1 MQNSTINGEAV
12 ITSAQ
17 PISVTAGSSIQQLFQ
32 IGTLTLADSTVG
44 AGSSVQITG
53 PGMSSFTN
61 STLQGLLGVDQGG
74 SLVIDNSIVSAGM
87 EVVVGGSGTGT
98 MSVQNGSVL
107 NFQSVGL
114 SVGDSL
120 GSQGTINLT
129 GGGGLGVSNEAIGN
143 NGNGNFNQ
151 SGGTHTV
158 FETIALGLGNT
169 GVGTYVLSGGTLD
182 LIVGDDLIVGSSGTG
197 TFTQTGGLISADR
210 ALVLVGQQPGSNG
223 TFTQSGGSNSFFS
236 AVVGGNV
243 FFSNVVNGYVDSA
256 GGAGI
261 YNLSGSAVL
270 NAVNNEW
277 IGAGGTGTFNQNGG
291 TNFGGTLQL
300 GGNLSGGTG
309 TYNLTAGNLNA
320 SMEQIGGGQLF
331 GGGVGVFNQSG
342 GVNTLGILSINAG
355 ALALA
360 NANDIYNLSG
370 GVLDVAGV
378 DNNGTFNYSGGTL
391 TMQAGA
397 TFTNE
402 HGASFNLSGGVSA
415 TIDAS
420 FTNNG
425 TVTATGVDVLFNN
438 AFFDN
443 GVYSSD
449 PSTNEFQTLN
459 IGPSGYLEGTA
470 GDIFDLLGNFVNL
483 STENTLWDTS
493 ASELVFTGG
502 GVHTFDL
509 AGQSGA
515 GFGDNF
521 AWGALQIDPGN
532 TLDLAA
538 GSGNALYVGS
548 LSGLVIAGD
557 TITNLDGSPGLFIY
571 YNPADNPSL
580 SGDYSLTGGGELAPA
595 SASELPEP
603 RYAAAIL
610 AIIAVLWVYRTR
622 MRTVPTKSSAD
633 SAPAASKGQSTQ
645 STPRTPGA
653 DESFASRPV
662 RATAG

>member
-1 MQNSTINGEAV
+1 
-12 ITSAQ
+12 
-17 PISVTAGSSIQQLFQ
+17 
-32 IGTLTLADSTVG
+32 
-44 AGSSVQITG
+44 
-53 PGMSSFTN
+53 MSSFTN
-61 STLQGLLGVDQGG
+61 STLQGQLGVDQGG
-74 SLVIDNSIVSAGM
+74 SLVINNSIVSAGM

-114 SVGDSL
+114 SVGDSP
-120 GSQGTINLT
+120 GGQGTINLT
-129 GGGGLGVSNEAIGN
+129 GNATDLIVSIEAIGN

-158 FETIALGLGNT
+158 TGTIALGLGNT
-169 GVGTYVLSGGTLD
+169 GVGTYVLSGGTLALLLD
-182 LIVGDDLIVGSSGTG
+182 PSVDLIVGSSGAG
-197 TFTQTGGLISADR
+197 TFTQTGGSISAQGQ
-210 ALVLVGQQPGSNG
+210 APVLVGQQPGSNG
-223 TFTQSGGSNSFFS
+223 TFTQSGGSNHFFS

-243 FFSNVVNGYVDSA
+243 FFSNVVGGYVDSA

-270 NAVNNEW
+270 NAADNEW
-277 IGAGGTGTFNQNGG
+277 IGAGGTGTFNQSGG
-291 TNFGGTLQL
+291 ANNLQTLQL
-300 GGNLSGGTG
+300 GGHLNGGTG
-309 TYNLTAGNLNA
+309 TYNLTAGTLVA
-320 SMEQIGGGQLF
+320 STIEQIGAGQLF
-331 GGGVGVFNQSG
+331 GGGVGNFNQSG
-342 GVNTLGILSINAG
+342 GVNITGILSINAG

-360 NANDIYNLSG
+360 NPNDTYNLSG
-370 GVLDVAGV
+370 GVLNVSSNV

-443 GVYSSD
+443 GVYQSD

-470 GDIFDLLGNFVNL
+470 GDIFDVLGNFVNL

-538 GSGNALYVGS
+538 GSGNALYVDS
-548 LSGLVIAGD
+548 LGGLVIAGD

-571 YNPADNPSL
+571 YNPADNPLL
-580 SGDYSLTGGGELAPA
+580 SGDYSLTGGGELAPV

-622 MRTVPTKSSAD
+622 MRTVPTKSAAD
-633 SAPAASKGQSTQ
+633 SAPATSKGQSTQ